1 MRTAANL
8 WAVGSTCENMC
19 KKHFGVRVK
28 ETSMHTTKKKKRPSI
43 VVIKAVST
51 HLLGNFPFQMLEHK
65 NSKDKIHIRHLI

>member
-19 KKHFGVRVK
+19 KTLWSQSEGDQHAYK
-28 ETSMHTTKKKKRPSI
+28 EKKKKKRPSI

-51 HLLGNFPFQMLEHK
+51 HLLGIFL
-65 NSKDKIHIRHLI
+65 SKC

>member
-19 KKHFGVRVK
+19 KTLWSQSEGDQHAYN
-28 ETSMHTTKKKKRPSI
+28 EKKKRPRI

-51 HLLGNFPFQMLEHK
+51 HLLGIFL
-65 NSKDKIHIRHLI
+65 SKC

>member
-19 KKHFGVRVK
+19 KTLWSQSEGDQHAYN
-28 ETSMHTTKKKKRPSI
+28 EKKKRPSI

-51 HLLGNFPFQMLEHK
+51 HLLGIFL
-65 NSKDKIHIRHLI
+65 SKC

>member
-19 KKHFGVRVK
+19 KTLWSQSEGDQHAYNEK
-28 ETSMHTTKKKKRPSI
+28 KKKKRPSI

-51 HLLGNFPFQMLEHK
+51 HLLGIFL
-65 NSKDKIHIRHLI
+65 SKY